1 MPPEPPLRL
10 AITAGL
16 LGALLLGR
24 GRAEGLALMETTPA
38 GALRSFA
45 AAAICLPAFLGLRLV
60 GWATMATP
68 PDGLLRP
75 LAAELTGYVY
85 GWVLFVLVC
94 LPVIATWGRAALWP
108 RFVVAWNWISVVQY
122 LVQIGL
128 AAVLLIG
135 PPSILAQG
143 LTLAVIGYSLW
154 LEWFMARAV
163 LGISGARATGLVVM
177 DLSLGLFIAGFVQ
190 RLSIG

>member
-1 MPPEPPLRL
+1 
-10 AITAGL
+10 L

-24 GRAEGLALMETTPA
+24 GRAEGVALMETTPA

-45 AAAICLPAFLGLRLV
+45 AAAICLPAFLALRV
-60 GWATMATP
+60 FAWSSIEAPAG
-68 PDGLLRP
+68 GLLRP
-75 LAAELTGYVY
+75 LSAELIGYVY
-85 GWVLFVLVC
+85 GWVLFVLVS
-94 LPVIATWGRAALWP
+94 LPIIAGWGRTALWP

-122 LVQIGL
+122 LVQIAL
-128 AAVLLIG
+128 AFLLFLG

-154 LEWFMARAV
+154 LEWFMAKAV
-163 LGISGARATGLVVM
+163 LGISGGRATGLVVM
-177 DLSLGLFIAGFVQ
+177 DLALGLFIAGFVQ

>member
-1 MPPEPPLRL
+1 L

-24 GRAEGLALMETTPA
+24 GRAEGVALMETTPA

-45 AAAICLPAFLGLRLV
+45 AAAICLPAFLGLRIFA
-60 GWATMATP
+60 WSNIETP
-68 PDGLLRP
+68 PGGLLRP
-75 LAAELTGYVY
+75 LTAELTGYVY
-85 GWVLFVLVC
+85 GWVLFVLVS
-94 LPVIATWGRAALWP
+94 LPIIAGWGRAAALWP

-122 LVQIGL
+122 LVQIAL
-128 AAVLLIG
+128 AVLLFLG

-154 LEWFMARAV
+154 LEWFMAKTV
-163 LGISGARATGLVVM
+163 LGISGGRATGLVVL
-177 DLSLGLFIAGFVQ
+177 DLALGLFIAGFVQ